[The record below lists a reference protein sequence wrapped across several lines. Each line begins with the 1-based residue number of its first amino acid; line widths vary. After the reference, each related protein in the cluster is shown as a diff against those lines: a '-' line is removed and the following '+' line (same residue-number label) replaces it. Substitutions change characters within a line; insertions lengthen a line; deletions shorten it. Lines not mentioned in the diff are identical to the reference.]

1 MYAVIKTG
9 GKQYKVEEG
18 DRLQIEKVDAER
30 GEEITFDEVLFVG
43 GDEGYRLGTP
53 KVEGVTVNGKVVRQL
68 RGRKLVVFKMKRR
81 KGYQKKQGHRQ
92 SLTEVFITKIDTG
105 KEA

>member
-18 DRLQIEKVDAER
+18 DRVQIEKLDAAR
-30 GEEITFDEVLFVG
+30 GDTVTFDDVLFIG
-43 GDEGYRLGTP
+43 GDEEYKLGTP
-53 KVEGVTVNGKVVRQL
+53 NLDGVTVDGKVVRQL
-68 RGRKLVVFKMKRR
+68 RGKKIIVFKMKRR
-81 KGYQKKQGHRQ
+81 KGYRKKQGHRQ
-92 SLTEVFITKIDTG
+92 NLTEVFITKINAG